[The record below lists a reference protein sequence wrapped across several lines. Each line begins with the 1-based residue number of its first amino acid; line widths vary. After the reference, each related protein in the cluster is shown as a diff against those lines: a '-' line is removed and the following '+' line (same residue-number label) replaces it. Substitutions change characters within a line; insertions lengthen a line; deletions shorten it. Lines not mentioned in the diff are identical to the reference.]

1 MHHLVVI
8 EREHLVVIECEAVS
22 LVHLIVS
29 HHLQLLI
36 EGCESWNLTLSIFK
50 RTACRNLVSAEG
62 VGLVPVQL
70 YWTSHKPLVCKLC
83 SCGETSDQSWR
94 CLSRPQIA
102 PKVQFTEYTRMDTR
116 VEKCYQILSKNFA
129 SIIVKNS

>member
-1 MHHLVVI
+1 MRHLVVI
-8 EREHLVVIECEAVS
+8 EREHLVVIECQAVS

-29 HHLQLLI
+29 HRLQLLI

-50 RTACRNLVSAEG
+50 RKACRNLVSAEG

-102 PKVQFTEYTRMDTR
+102 LKVQFTEYTRMDMR
-116 VEKCYQILSKNFA
+116 VEKCYQILSKSFA
-129 SIIVKNS
+129 STIVKNS